1 MTEPQ
6 LGMSYE
12 TQRALATFAERR
24 RLAAFARSD
33 HYSFQG
39 MEAPHATDAFASLAG
54 LARDTSSI
62 GLVVLVSPITFRHPA
77 VIAKN
82 AATIDELSNGRFAL
96 GVGTGWMELEHSEFG
111 IEFFDTSTRF
121 DRFEEALAYLHH
133 ALGRREGPFNGRHYS
148 LLAEAVRPLPTGT
161 LPIIVGG
168 SGERRT
174 PRLAGTFADEYNLTI
189 RPRDE
194 MVKRIERARE
204 AAVAAGREPSDIRIS
219 VMTAVV
225 AGHDGAAYERN
236 LARIADADPFGR
248 SADAIAQRY
257 RERGLP
263 IGDADSVAE
272 TVARLAEIGVDR
284 IYLQHFG
291 PHDEDLLDEAFDTL
305 GA

>member
-6 LGMSYE
+6 LGMSYD
-12 TQRALATFAERR
+12 TQRTLAAFAERR

-39 MEAPHATDAFASLAG
+39 VTAPHATDAFASLAG
-54 LARDTSSI
+54 LAAETSSV

-77 VIAKN
+77 VMAKN
-82 AATIDELSNGRFAL
+82 ATTIDEISNGRFSL
-96 GVGTGWMELEHSEFG
+96 GVGTGWMELEHSEYG
-111 IEFFDTSTRF
+111 IEFFDTGTRF

-133 ALGRREGPFNGRHYS
+133 AFGRRKGPFEGRHYS
-148 LLAEAVRPLPTGT
+148 LLAEEVRPLPTGP
-161 LPIIVGG
+161 LPIVVGG

-204 AAVAAGREPSDIRIS
+204 AAVAAGREPSDIRVS
-219 VMTAVV
+219 VMMAVV

-236 LARIADADPFGR
+236 LKRIAAADPFR
-248 SADAIAQRY
+248 RDAGTIAERY

-263 IGDADSVAE
+263 IGDSDSVGEA
-272 TVARLAEIGVDR
+272 VARLAEIGVDR

-291 PHDEDLLDEAFDTL
+291 PHDEDLLDEAFDAL